1 MRLQQR
7 NSLKHLTKPK
17 EGSIEKE
24 MTQLNDSLLN
34 FGEVCEEVANE
45 LTRGIS
51 SCRKSVILMRKEQSE
66 LAKQRSD
73 LSEMLDLTQ
82 RDFEIA
88 VKHTKNLIQK
98 ERDQSQK

>member
-1 MRLQQR
+1 
-7 NSLKHLTKPK
+7 
-17 EGSIEKE
+17 
-24 MTQLNDSLLN
+24 
-34 FGEVCEEVANE
+34 
-45 LTRGIS
+45 
-51 SCRKSVILMRKEQSE
+51 MRKEQSE